1 MQHDPVLAPSLG
13 ARHLVTRSAGEPRAN
28 GILARAR
35 DMVALT
41 KPRITA
47 SVVFTALGGYWL
59 GCRNFGID
67 PVASP
72 SRLAMLL
79 GGTALVV
86 GGANALNMYLE
97 RDTDALM
104 TRTAKRPLPEGRLRP
119 SVALAVGLCL
129 SVASLPLLSLGVH
142 PVTGFLATIALL
154 SYVMLYTP
162 LKRVSP
168 ASLLVGA
175 VPGAL
180 PPLLGWSAARGT
192 VDLPG
197 LFLFGVM
204 FFWQIPHFLAIATF
218 RKEEYGRAG
227 LKVLPVVAGDRVTR
241 HHIVRYLAALVMTS
255 LLLFPSGL
263 GGVAYRV
270 TALVLGAVFFG
281 VGAYGLRKDA
291 GVRWARMLFL
301 TSMVYMTGVFGALMI
316 G

>member
-1 MQHDPVLAPSLG
+1 MQQDPVLETAILDRGSQPPSSSALVQDLR
-13 ARHLVTRSAGEPRAN
+13 ARV
-28 GILARAR
+28 R

-41 KPRITA
+41 KPRITF
-47 SVVFTALGGYWL
+47 SVVFTAFGGYWL
-59 GCRNFGID
+59 ACRTFGID
-67 PVASP
+67 AMSAPG
-72 SRLAMLL
+72 RLAMLL

-119 SVALAVGLCL
+119 SVALYLGMGLSL
-129 SVASLPLLSLGVH
+129 ASVPILSLGVH
-142 PVTGFLATIALL
+142 PVTAFLATVALL

-162 LKRVSP
+162 LKRISP
-168 ASLLVGA
+168 VSLLVGA

-197 LFLFGVM
+197 LVLFGLM

-218 RKEEYGRAG
+218 RKTEYSRAG
-227 LKVLPVVAGDRVTR
+227 LKVLPVVRGDRVTR
-241 HHIVRYLAALVMTS
+241 HHIVRYLAALIMTS
-255 LLLFPSGL
+255 LLLFPSGV
-263 GGVAYRV
+263 GGAPYRV
-270 TALVLGAVFFG
+270 AALVLGAAFFG
-281 VGAYGLRKDA
+281 VGLYGLRRDA
-291 GVRWARMLFL
+291 GVRWARVLFL
-301 TSMVYMTGVFGALMI
+301 TSMVYMVGVFGALTV